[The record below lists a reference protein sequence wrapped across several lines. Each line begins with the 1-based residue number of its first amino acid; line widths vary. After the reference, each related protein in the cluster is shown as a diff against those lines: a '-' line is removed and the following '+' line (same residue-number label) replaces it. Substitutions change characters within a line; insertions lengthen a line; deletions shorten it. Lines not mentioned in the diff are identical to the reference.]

1 MNTLRKPVSAVIVA
15 VLALTLALTLGITL
29 SSGVAVAEESA
40 PTGTV
45 VSSITV
51 GQMSDIHYFP
61 LEYCYQDVTAADYK
75 DSDFYYSM
83 TGDTKL
89 VLESGN
95 VLYSNMVRVLED
107 AKKGEAPT
115 HIFASG
121 DLTKNGERV
130 AEIDVANS
138 LRWLQNSV
146 RALGEVKK
154 ADDTVVDYTNFQIFA
169 TVGNHDLYNGT
180 GALYDKTSGI
190 GWDAEGITA
199 AQFAM
204 IFNGLG
210 YPEIDKAILDEIYG
224 EDYWASDFTGGYIA
238 STNATNLE
246 ITYYNEHFTAIQN
259 KNGTATAKEISEEY
273 TQVGDGRNQLS
284 FVAHIKDTAF
294 TLFVLDS
301 TDREPT
307 DEIVPVQINRTE
319 FDYLY
324 TAENFS
330 EADFRLLK
338 NVDGIDEYVQV
349 TSYAEIIS
357 AYENDVTVY
366 RNTELTHLCG
376 GRIDGALY
384 PFLEEIIDKYST
396 SPDGIEEPTYI
407 ASFHQ
412 NIMPHF
418 DQEDE
423 ILKDFTMYNWE
434 YTCKRFL
441 ELGIKYTFS
450 GHQHASDVATYVD
463 AEGRTLYEFE
473 TGSFVSLD
481 SPIRYATVTRYNVD
495 GKLAE
500 SVDSSLRLL
509 DSIGQTPLKE
519 TPSTDVY
526 NPANEWNEGAYQ
538 SALAVYNAA
547 QDDDAKKAA
556 WAEVVA
562 ANPNYFTYTLHHDD
576 FASLSYNEYI
586 YQEIYG
592 QLIDRVLSHYLNAN
606 LRTTVDDLVETYLGE
621 DSTLFSGS
629 LSILS
634 GYRVLLYKMANYI
647 VDTVWYNLY
656 PDNDGNGY
664 GDYVVGDKT
673 YDNVIDMIIAVAYSI
688 IDMEYGT
695 EEAGGKL
702 TLGQMAAY
710 VLATSCSG
718 NEISS
723 DLATIAEGVIDTDS
737 LYYTANSPY
746 DEAYRKRY
754 QAAMQDFAAQC
765 DSGKLVSDLIWGLLN
780 PLYSDDDSILK
791 ALLDYKFDFI
801 NGPTK
806 DEYKLDEENEGE
818 VSMLD
823 DLLFLVKG
831 MIPKQDGVKVVLNP
845 SNFVLHDIVNGLLP
859 LISSL
864 LGDSLGFSF
873 TGTDL
878 YEIVDGLLDGY
889 VTDSLFVGLG
899 GIAKEIVV
907 SFGSDDTPDLADVK
921 DPAKTLALTP
931 AESLASFTANG
942 KVVTPSYISGV
953 RSTDIA
959 TQEIGRLPS
968 SLTANFDNVNGTTT
982 FNFSYYTAEEVFTIV
997 RYRKVGDAEW
1007 KDATGAHWNIYD
1019 ETSRNAYYNA
1029 SDNLE
1034 GNVTEN
1040 GITINTVTS
1049 PQYVP
1054 LIDVGLLC
1062 LTHGEVYYDAVV
1074 EGADGE
1080 EVEVKMYYNCK
1091 ERDAAM
1097 TGSLLYW
1104 NRHNVTISGLEEGA
1118 SYEYQ
1123 IYGVY
1128 YSTDGE
1134 EANRWN
1140 LASGLGYDKDFTFTT
1155 AKSSGDFKALV
1166 ISDPQGMIQAMY
1178 DVTADRMNTLV
1189 NDERIQGYDFIINGG
1204 DNTDNPKNFDQ
1215 WKFWLNSETGIF
1227 ANTSV
1232 FSVAGNHENETYAIS
1247 KFFNYTQPA
1256 SVTTNVY
1263 NGEAEQDYYSMD
1275 YSGVHFAF
1283 LDTNDADGE
1292 NGLSEAQYN
1301 WLVNDLSTAK
1311 TAGKTIVVIM
1321 HKSLYSTGSHT
1332 NDSEIVKMREQ
1343 LTPVFD
1349 TYGVK
1354 YVFAG
1359 HDHVYTETKPQGN
1372 SGTIYVT
1379 LGTIGTK
1386 FYNYVGDNETVMAA
1400 LDMDKT
1406 IDHTLD
1412 RQTFGYLT
1420 FANGELKYESYTFND
1435 NGEVITIE
1443 QYLIDTAKNEP
1454 VGGNLDAN
1462 DKDGLSA
1469 GAIAGIVIGCVAG
1482 VAIIAVGVFF
1492 IVKKS
1497 KKANGDDEIIDYN
1510 LTEVPSDD
1518 NNSDAE

>member
-1 MNTLRKPVSAVIVA
+1 MNTLRKTVSMVIVS
-15 VLALTLALTLGITL
+15 VLAITLALTLGITL
-29 SSGVAVAEESA
+29 GSGVAVAETVES
-40 PTGTV
+40 TGTV
-45 VSSITV
+45 LSTITI
-51 GQMSDIHYFP
+51 GHMSDIHYFP
-61 LEYCYQDVTAADYK
+61 LEYCYQNVTADDYK

-95 VLYSNMVRVLED
+95 VLYANMARVLAD
-107 AKKGEAPT
+107 AKKGEAPMYM
-115 HIFASG
+115 FASG

-146 RALGEVKK
+146 RALGTVNKE
-154 ADDTVVDYTNFQIFA
+154 DDTAVDYTNFQIFA

-210 YPEIDKAILDEIYG
+210 YPEIDKAVLDEIYG
-224 EDYWASDFTGGYIA
+224 ADYWASDFTGGYIA
-238 STNATNLE
+238 STNASNLE
-246 ITYYNEHFTAIQN
+246 ITYYNNSLTAIQN
-259 KNGTATAKEISEEY
+259 KGATATAEEISQEY
-273 TQVGDGRNQLS
+273 SKIGDGRNQIT
-284 FVAHIKDTAF
+284 FAAHINNSAY
-294 TLFVLDS
+294 TLFVIDS

-307 DEIVPVQINRTE
+307 DEIVPVQINRIE
-319 FDYLY
+319 FDYNY
-324 TAENFS
+324 NSTTFNT
-330 EADFRLLK
+330 ADFLLLETDA
-338 NVDGIDEYVQV
+338 DGIDKYVRIA
-349 TSYAEIIS
+349 SYDDAIA
-357 AYENDVTVY
+357 AYEAGKIVY

-384 PFLEEIIDKYST
+384 PFLEEIVERYSVAPEAVT
-396 SPDGIEEPTYI
+396 EPTFI
-407 ASFHQ
+407 STFHQ

-450 GHQHASDVATYVD
+450 GHQHASDVAEYTD
-463 AEGRTLYEFE
+463 AQGRTLYEFE

-481 SPIRYATVTRYNVD
+481 SPIRYATLTRYNKD

-500 SVDSSLRLL
+500 SMDSSLYLL
-509 DSIGQTPLKE
+509 DSIGQTPLKA

-526 NPANEWNEGAYQ
+526 NPANEWNEEAYQ
-538 SALAVYNAA
+538 AA
-547 QDDDAKKAA
+547 MVAYTTATTDEAKDAA
-556 WAEVVA
+556 WEDVVA
-562 ANPNYFTYTLHHDD
+562 SNPNYFTYTLHHDD
-576 FASLSYNEYI
+576 FDSLSYNEYI

-592 QLIDRVLSHYLNAN
+592 QLIDRVLSHYLNDK
-606 LRTTVDDLVETYLGE
+606 LLTTVYGLVDTYLGGGL
-621 DSTLFSGS
+621 SVSIISVPGS
-629 LSILS
+629 LLT
-634 GYRVLLYKMANYI
+634 KMANYL
-647 VDTVWYNLY
+647 VDTIWFNLY
-656 PDNDGNGY
+656 PDEDENGF
-664 GDYVVGDKT
+664 GDYVFDGET
-673 YDNVIDMIIAVAYSI
+673 YDNIMDMVVAIAYSI

-702 TLGQMAAY
+702 TLGQMASY

-723 DLATIAEGVIDTDS
+723 DLSTILDGVSDVNS

-746 DEAYRKRY
+746 DAAYRKRY
-754 QAAMQDFAAQC
+754 QAAMQDFAKQC
-765 DSGKLVSDLIWGLLN
+765 DSGKLVSDLVWGLLN
-780 PLYSDDDSILK
+780 PLYADDNSILK
-791 ALLDYKFDFI
+791 ALLEYKFDFTSVLTDSEI
-801 NGPTK
+801 TTLNSI
-806 DEYKLDEENEGE
+806 L
-818 VSMLD
+818 SMVETLAYNNYD
-823 DLLFLVKG
+823 VDITV
-831 MIPKQDGVKVVLNP
+831 NAA
-845 SNFVLHDIVNGLLP
+845 NFVIYDTVNGLLP
-859 LISSL
+859 LISTL

-878 YEIVDGLLDGY
+878 YEIVDGLLEGY
-889 VTDSLFVGLG
+889 VTDSFYVGLG

-907 SFGSDDTPDLADVK
+907 AFGSDDTADLADVQ
-921 DPAKTLALTP
+921 DPAKTLAITP
-931 AESLASFTANG
+931 TEKFATFTANG
-942 KVVTPSYISGV
+942 KTVTPSYVSGV
-953 RSTDIA
+953 YAQNIA
-959 TQEIGRLPS
+959 TQELGRLPS

-982 FNFSYYTAEEVFTIV
+982 FNFSYYTAEEVFTVV
-997 RYRKVGDAEW
+997 RYREVGTQEW
-1007 KDATGAHWNIYD
+1007 KDATGAHWNIFD
-1019 ETSRNAYYNA
+1019 EASRAPYYNA
-1029 SDNLE
+1029 LHNLE

-1040 GITINTVTS
+1040 GVKINTVTS

-1054 LIDVGLLC
+1054 LIDLGLLC
-1062 LTHGEVYYDAVV
+1062 LTHGEVYYDAEV
-1074 EGADGE
+1074 GGE
-1080 EVEVKMYYNCK
+1080 KVKMYYNCT

-1097 TGSLLYW
+1097 TGSVLYW
-1104 NRHNVTISGLEEGA
+1104 NRHSVTISGLKEGT

-1128 YSTDGE
+1128 YNTDGE
-1134 EANRWN
+1134 EVNRWD
-1140 LASGLGYDKDFTFTT
+1140 LASGLGYDKNFTFTT
-1155 AKSSGDFKALV
+1155 AKTSGDFKALV
-1166 ISDPQGMIQAMY
+1166 ISDPQGMIQSMY
-1178 DVTADRMNTLV
+1178 DVTAGKMNTLV
-1189 NDERIQGYDFIINGG
+1189 NDERIAGYDFILNGG

-1215 WKFWLNSETGIF
+1215 WKFWLNPITGIL
-1227 ANTSV
+1227 ANTSM

-1256 SVTTNVY
+1256 SVTTNAY

-1275 YSGVHFAF
+1275 YSGVHFVF
-1283 LDTNDADGE
+1283 LDTNNADGE
-1292 NGLSEAQYN
+1292 NGLATAQYN
-1301 WLVNDLSTAK
+1301 WLVNDLTAAK
-1311 TAGKTIVVIM
+1311 NAGKTIVVMM

-1343 LTPVFD
+1343 LCPVFD

-1386 FYNYVGDNETVMAA
+1386 FYNYVGNNDTVMGA

-1406 IDHTLD
+1406 VDHTLD

-1420 FANGELKYESYTFND
+1420 FANGELTYEAYTFD
-1435 NGEVITIE
+1435 ENGNIITMAE
-1443 QYLIDTAKNEP
+1443 YLAEP
-1454 VGGNLDAN
+1454 AQS
-1462 DKDGLSA
+1462 GLSA
-1469 GAIAGIVIGCVAG
+1469 GAIAGIVVGCVAFVG
-1482 VAIIAVGVFF
+1482 IVAAVVV
-1492 IVKKS
+1492 IVLKK
-1497 KKANGDDEIIDYN
+1497 KKGAK
-1510 LTEVPSDD
+1510 
-1518 NNSDAE
+1518 A